1 MLFRFM
7 SRHIHT
13 GTFEIPYSFIFEK
26 AKAKVKEKKNFK

>member
-13 GTFEIPYSFIFEK
+13 GAFEIPYSFIFEK
-26 AKAKVKEKKNFK
+26 AKEGKRKN